1 MIHSSELDT
10 LKKSHVVAIVSGKG
24 GVGKTNAASNL
35 AISAAAAG
43 KKVLLCDGDL
53 GLANVDVLLGLSPKF
68 TIRDV
73 LESKGDLRQAMVSG
87 PLGIT
92 VLAACSGYTD
102 MAELDTGRFELFR
115 NLFQHAALSFD
126 YVIIDTPTGISLNMQ
141 RLAALAHEI
150 VLITTP
156 EPTAVMDAYAVAKI
170 LSVQMPAAP
179 IRLLVNMVS
188 QLDAGERIAIGFE
201 EVASK
206 FLRRKIETI
215 AHMPLDP
222 HVPLAVR
229 RQIPFSLCYP
239 NCPAAR
245 TLRQMCQRMG
255 VKSISKFVNSAEEV
269 CATRTT
275 HWPKRLLG

>member
-73 LESKGDLRQAMVSG
+73 LESKGDLRQAMVAG

-102 MAELDTGRFELFR
+102 MAELDTSRFELFR
-115 NLFQHAALSFD
+115 NLFQHAALSF
-126 YVIIDTPTGISLNMQ
+126 
-141 RLAALAHEI
+141 
-150 VLITTP
+150 
-156 EPTAVMDAYAVAKI
+156 
-170 LSVQMPAAP
+170 
-179 IRLLVNMVS
+179 
-188 QLDAGERIAIGFE
+188 
-201 EVASK
+201 
-206 FLRRKIETI
+206 
-215 AHMPLDP
+215 
-222 HVPLAVR
+222 
-229 RQIPFSLCYP
+229 
-239 NCPAAR
+239 
-245 TLRQMCQRMG
+245 
-255 VKSISKFVNSAEEV
+255 
-269 CATRTT
+269 
-275 HWPKRLLG
+275 